1 MEKSIFDIKGFHFVD
16 SLQFCTAI
24 ASVLLVFFILLFN
37 IIIWFTELICGTVVF
52 IPGSQY
58 ILLFYIVTPN
68 IISPIIYYIGM
79 ESNRKELKKYF
90 LELFKESKDNAK
102 AAKTK

>member
-1 MEKSIFDIKGFHFVD
+1 M
-16 SLQFCTAI
+16 
-24 ASVLLVFFILLFN
+24 
-37 IIIWFTELICGTVVF
+37 VF

-68 IISPIIYYIGM
+68 IICPIIYYIGM

-90 LELFKESKDNAK
+90 LELFKESKDI
-102 AAKTK
+102 TKVTEK

>member
-1 MEKSIFDIKGFHFVD
+1 MFVIYLKSTLIPRKN
-16 SLQFCTAI
+16 
-24 ASVLLVFFILLFN
+24 LVTCKFN
-37 IIIWFTELICGTVVF
+37 IIIWFTELVCGCVVL

-58 ILLFYIVTPN
+58 ILLFYLVTPN

-102 AAKTK
+102 AAKTNK

>member
-1 MEKSIFDIKGFHFVD
+1 MIFSHLSSEVYARIRKN
-16 SLQFCTAI
+16 
-24 ASVLLVFFILLFN
+24 LVTCKFN
-37 IIIWFTELICGTVVF
+37 VIIWFTELICGCVVF

-58 ILLFYIVTPN
+58 ILLLYLVTPN

-90 LELFKESKDNAK
+90 LELFKESKDIAK
-102 AAKTK
+102 AAKNNK